1 LILLGAGAYVG
12 WNIGAND
19 TANCV
24 GTTVGCGVISYRR
37 AVILVSIF
45 VILGA
50 LIDGEH
56 VMKTIGKGIINQPL
70 DYLAVFVALVCSGVF
85 VTLTT
90 FYKIPTSHPR
100 LL

>member
-1 LILLGAGAYVG
+1 M
-12 WNIGAND
+12 
-19 TANCV
+19 
-24 GTTVGCGVISYRR
+24 ISYRR